1 VYDSNVPG
9 GFPGIQPNY
18 TAIENQYN
26 YIKKIGGDALV
37 PGGTCDRHLENSET
51 VPTVE
56 GNGTVTTSSRLFRKG
71 FGGKPDSRFKGA
83 YGNVVK
89 DFVPFVSGRET
100 F

>member
-18 TAIENQYN
+18 TAIENQYK

-56 GNGTVTTSSRLFRKG
+56 GNGTASNSRLFRKG
-71 FGGKPDSRFKGA
+71 LQGKPDSGFKGA
-83 YGNVVK
+83 YGNVVT
-89 DFVPFVSGRET
+89 DFVPFESGRET